1 MIGRKV
7 WFPSDGPK
15 GKIHLLFLKSHY
27 RFILEPSGLGSHYG
41 TLSGPIGH
49 FSAESKPKPPR
60 TAELKNMIT
69 NPPKKGTGYGYCG
82 VTLGESLLHNH
93 NLIHTKCY
101 VIL

>member
-15 GKIHLLFLKSHY
+15 GKIHIFSLKYHY

-49 FSAESKPKPPR
+49 FSAESKP
-60 TAELKNMIT
+60 NFM
-69 NPPKKGTGYGYCG
+69 
-82 VTLGESLLHNH
+82 
-93 NLIHTKCY
+93 HTMQRLNNIY
-101 VIL
+101 VIHLKPKVKVKVTGEKCK